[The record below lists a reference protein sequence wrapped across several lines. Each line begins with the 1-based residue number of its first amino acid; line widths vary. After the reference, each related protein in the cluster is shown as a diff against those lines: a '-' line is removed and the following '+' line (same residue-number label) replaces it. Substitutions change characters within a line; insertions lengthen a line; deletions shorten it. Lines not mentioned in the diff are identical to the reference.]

1 MESLV
6 QAIIK
11 NPGWTPGGVGIWFV
25 VMLIGGWMLK
35 EWREY
40 RKLSIEDRNARRE
53 GYAQQVEAL
62 MKENREQRE
71 DMRKLREEYDHH
83 RKICQAETDQLR
95 EMIVN
100 LEGEV
105 QGLKRRV
112 ATDALEI
119 LRLKGSEI

>member
-1 MESLV
+1 MEGLL

-11 NPGWTPGGVGIWFV
+11 NPGWTPGGVGVWFLAMLV
-25 VMLIGGWMLK
+25 VGWMLK

-53 GYAQQVEAL
+53 GYAQQVEVL
-62 MKENREQRE
+62 LRENREQRE

-95 EMIVN
+95 DMIVN

-105 QGLKRRV
+105 QGLKRRI
-112 ATDALEI
+112 ATDAVEI
-119 LRLKGSEI
+119 MRLKGNEI

>member
-1 MESLV
+1 M

-11 NPGWTPGGVGIWFV
+11 NPGWTPGGVGIWLV
-25 VMLIGGWMLK
+25 VIMVAGWMLK

-53 GYAQQVEAL
+53 GYAHQVEAL

-100 LEGEV
+100 LESEL

-112 ATDALEI
+112 ATDAIEI
-119 LRLKGSEI
+119 LRLKGEEI